1 MLWFSLFQCWWWWR
15 ECEILLVKD
24 FTTSPQISL
33 FWELK
38 LDLDQGWGWDFGSL
52 WNGWYMLYFMTFEPM
67 NWARLE
73 ICYWRFSLF
82 WNKSDTCCDD
92 HISDQSFFIAG
103 DWSPE
108 KTVLSRELSRAIDEE
123 FGTSVLQY
131 TIKHFDMLFS
141 TRCFWVEDF
150 DVLSVDIWLEC
161 EPHCQVKRILHVD
174 NCWWIFPGHHCNWQ
188 SELWELYMVYPDEAF
203 FWF

>member
-1 MLWFSLFQCWWWWR
+1 MILPNVHCKWHYIWYQEKIWEVFPWRDIYYLFIPSMLWFSLFQCWWWW

-52 WNGWYMLYFMTFEPM
+52 RNGCRYMLYFMTFEPM

-82 WNKSDTCCDD
+82 WNKSNTCYDD
-92 HISDQSFFIAG
+92 HISDQSF
-103 DWSPE
+103 
-108 KTVLSRELSRAIDEE
+108 
-123 FGTSVLQY
+123 Y
-131 TIKHFDMLFS
+131 
-141 TRCFWVEDF
+141 
-150 DVLSVDIWLEC
+150 
-161 EPHCQVKRILHVD
+161 
-174 NCWWIFPGHHCNWQ
+174 CWWLKSWEDCIIKRAKQ
-188 SELWELYMVYPDEAF
+188 SYWWRIGDIYSPI
-203 FWF
+203 

>member
-1 MLWFSLFQCWWWWR
+1 MLWFSLFQCWWWW

-33 FWELK
+33 FLRAEAWL
-38 LDLDQGWGWDFGSL
+38 GSRMGMRFWTPL
-52 WNGWYMLYFMTFEPM
+52 EWLVHVIFHDIWPM

-82 WNKSDTCCDD
+82 WTKSNTYYDD

-108 KTVLSRELSRAIDEE
+108 KTVLSWELSRAIDEE

-161 EPHCQVKRILHVD
+161 EPHCQVKSILHVD
-174 NCWWIFPGHHCNWQ
+174 DCWWYLPRT
-188 SELWELYMVYPDEAF
+188 SL
-203 FWF
+203 